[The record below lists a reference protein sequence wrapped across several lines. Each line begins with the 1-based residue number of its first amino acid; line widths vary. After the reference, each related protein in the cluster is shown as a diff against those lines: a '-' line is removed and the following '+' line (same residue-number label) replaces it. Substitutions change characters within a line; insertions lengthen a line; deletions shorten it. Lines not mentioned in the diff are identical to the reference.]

1 MLFDNIVIV
10 SFVGKKKQKKKKLLN
25 IERLHEIIQ
34 KNHTTNEKLFWA
46 KFNSIE

>member
-10 SFVGKKKQKKKKLLN
+10 SFVGKKKKKLLN